1 MQSKIVSAIA
11 VTALCIAGFRIY
23 PMVGAS
29 VFAVGISYLMIQSG
43 RDRAAYDRLRGVTP
57 VKPAPLTPQ
66 QRWSVMCVVD
76 GIVLLFSLVTFIRDL
91 RFPPATEEQ
100 RMVHLM
106 GVGFLSVSV
115 IGAIL
120 LFSTRPQKE
129 S

>member
-1 MQSKIVSAIA
+1 
-11 VTALCIAGFRIY
+11 
-23 PMVGAS
+23 MVGAAA
-29 VFAVGISYLMIQSG
+29 FAVGIMCLMFQST
-43 RDRAAYDRLRGVTP
+43 RDRAAYDRIRGVSRVT
-57 VKPAPLTPQ
+57 PAPLAVQ

-76 GIVLLFSLVTFIRDL
+76 GIVLLFSLVAFIRDL

-106 GVGFLSVSV
+106 GLGFLSISV